1 MFQIKPAWSLGRK
14 ELGFSALFLCK
25 TLGIPHLKLQV
36 FSKNHLSKIAEFCQ
50 WVTSAMLQGQSLS
63 KDTKYIDKC
72 SYNTLVYLGENSNT
86 FRFWE
91 NVWL

>member
-25 TLGIPHLKLQV
+25 TLGIPNLKLQV
-36 FSKNHLSKIAEFCQ
+36 FSRNHLSKIAEFCQ

-63 KDTKYIDKC
+63 KDTKYIDNVVIIPWFILGKTV
-72 SYNTLVYLGENSNT
+72 TL
-86 FRFWE
+86 
-91 NVWL
+91 

>member
-1 MFQIKPAWSLGRK
+1 
-14 ELGFSALFLCK
+14 
-25 TLGIPHLKLQV
+25 
-36 FSKNHLSKIAEFCQ
+36 
-50 WVTSAMLQGQSLS
+50 MLQGQSLS

-86 FRFWE
+86 LRFWE